1 MPSLPPLHDHL
12 LLQSN
17 NLYYLVTTK
26 QGAVL
31 KTNNAA
37 LALAP
42 YQIFETNEVRILL
55 ENLVTQS
62 TIKRT
67 SINASPNVCTD
78 WEVHSVQCQD
88 NEFIY
93 QWIAPVVANEATE
106 NDLLFQKNPLPSW
119 LINIDTG
126 TILKSNDAAT
136 AMYGYSGDEFRES
149 KFNQIFSAPD
159 ADNKKLIDWANVA
172 SGDEVMS
179 RLFKKDSSEVKATLH
194 CTRLLYHQKEVVMVS
209 AVVATKNNSERN
221 KTVNDIEARKEMGER
236 SLQLANLVDQAADGL
251 TAVDLE
257 LKPLTWNKAAEEIYG
272 LLAEEII
279 GRNLRDLISF
289 QYKNAT
295 PLEMR
300 EQLLRDGFWR
310 GEMFFTRPKDQ
321 KAITLT
327 VHFKLL
333 RDENGLPHSYV
344 VSGTN
349 ITEQIKTESK
359 LDEIEKRFEEVADAA
374 PVGIWMCDV
383 NNKLTYVNKHLLKL
397 TGTEKQ
403 QFLQLPWSSLLH
415 PEDGNKMLEKFEYHI
430 KNRLSLT
437 QEYMLKNGDGA
448 YRWVQYTAIPRVLED
463 GTFLGFIGSVADIH
477 DTKLQEDKLQ
487 YQAMVLDN
495 VSDIIIS
502 TDLYFKVKS
511 WNKIAE
517 KYFGLTEANATGKS
531 FVDLVQF
538 DYGNTTRP
546 EVLNILNREGKWQ
559 GEVTFTNG
567 NNETIYLLHTITYI
581 FNADGVK
588 IGAMAVSRDITER
601 KVAEE
606 KVRQSELFYRN
617 LTAAS
622 LDGVLL
628 TSEEGTITFA
638 SPSISHILGY
648 DAEEVMGL
656 NCFDF
661 VHPEDGA
668 WALESFQREVSENP
682 TIKSVIIRLHKKD
695 GEWVWCLVRGH
706 NLLQNPFVK
715 SIAIYFHDDS
725 LRKQATDALKQSEQ
739 RFRTLIRDVQVGVL
753 LQDFDGTILMSNK
766 SFGHMLEVEEEEI
779 IGKKLWEIYPTV
791 VDEQGKFLSNE
802 EKPSYRAMKTK
813 KAVNA
818 LIGILWPEENKTLWV
833 IVNADPVL
841 DDQNNILNIVCSFTN
856 ITERKELEQ
865 KLLLETVNNQKL
877 LTQATIDGQ
886 EKERRE
892 IGKELHDNIG
902 QQLTT
907 IKLYLDM
914 AKTSNQESSLEM
926 ILLSL
931 HNVSD
936 VINEIRRMSR
946 SLMPPTLGDL
956 GLIESINDLI
966 ESLNRTQKL
975 EIEFDYFE
983 FDEEMLPENGR
994 LMVFRILQE
1003 QMNNIVKHANAT
1015 KIFIVLRHT
1024 SKLMVLEIKDNGCGF
1039 ELNTVRKG
1047 LGLANIKN
1055 RAELFGG
1062 QVEVSTA
1069 PNQGC
1074 ILKVIVPN
1082 ALQPAIQ

>member
-1 MPSLPPLHDHL
+1 M
-12 LLQSN
+12 
-17 NLYYLVTTK
+17 
-26 QGAVL
+26 
-31 KTNNAA
+31 
-37 LALAP
+37 
-42 YQIFETNEVRILL
+42 
-55 ENLVTQS
+55 
-62 TIKRT
+62 
-67 SINASPNVCTD
+67 
-78 WEVHSVQCQD
+78 
-88 NEFIY
+88 
-93 QWIAPVVANEATE
+93 
-106 NDLLFQKNPLPSW
+106 
-119 LINIDTG
+119 
-126 TILKSNDAAT
+126 
-136 AMYGYSGDEFRES
+136 
-149 KFNQIFSAPD
+149 
-159 ADNKKLIDWANVA
+159 
-172 SGDEVMS
+172 
-179 RLFKKDSSEVKATLH
+179 
-194 CTRLLYHQKEVVMVS
+194 
-209 AVVATKNNSERN
+209 
-221 KTVNDIEARKEMGER
+221 
-236 SLQLANLVDQAADGL
+236 
-251 TAVDLE
+251 
-257 LKPLTWNKAAEEIYG
+257 
-272 LLAEEII
+272 
-279 GRNLRDLISF
+279 
-289 QYKNAT
+289 
-295 PLEMR
+295 
-300 EQLLRDGFWR
+300 
-310 GEMFFTRPKDQ
+310 
-321 KAITLT
+321 
-327 VHFKLL
+327 
-333 RDENGLPHSYV
+333 
-344 VSGTN
+344 
-349 ITEQIKTESK
+349 
-359 LDEIEKRFEEVADAA
+359 
-374 PVGIWMCDV
+374 
-383 NNKLTYVNKHLLKL
+383 
-397 TGTEKQ
+397 
-403 QFLQLPWSSLLH
+403 
-415 PEDGNKMLEKFEYHI
+415 
-430 KNRLSLT
+430 
-437 QEYMLKNGDGA
+437 
-448 YRWVQYTAIPRVLED
+448 
-463 GTFLGFIGSVADIH
+463 
-477 DTKLQEDKLQ
+477 
-487 YQAMVLDN
+487 
-495 VSDIIIS
+495 
-502 TDLYFKVKS
+502 
-511 WNKIAE
+511 
-517 KYFGLTEANATGKS
+517 
-531 FVDLVQF
+531 
-538 DYGNTTRP
+538 
-546 EVLNILNREGKWQ
+546 
-559 GEVTFTNG
+559 
-567 NNETIYLLHTITYI
+567 
-581 FNADGVK
+581 
-588 IGAMAVSRDITER
+588 
-601 KVAEE
+601 
-606 KVRQSELFYRN
+606 
-617 LTAAS
+617 
-622 LDGVLL
+622 
-628 TSEEGTITFA
+628 
-638 SPSISHILGY
+638 
-648 DAEEVMGL
+648 
-656 NCFDF
+656 
-661 VHPEDGA
+661 
-668 WALESFQREVSENP
+668 
-682 TIKSVIIRLHKKD
+682 
-695 GEWVWCLVRGH
+695 
-706 NLLQNPFVK
+706 QNPFVK

-818 LIGILWPEENKTLWV
+818 LIGILWPEENKTLWL

-1003 QMNNIVKHANAT
+1003 QMNNIVKHAGAT
-1015 KIFIVLRHT
+1015 KIAIVLRHT